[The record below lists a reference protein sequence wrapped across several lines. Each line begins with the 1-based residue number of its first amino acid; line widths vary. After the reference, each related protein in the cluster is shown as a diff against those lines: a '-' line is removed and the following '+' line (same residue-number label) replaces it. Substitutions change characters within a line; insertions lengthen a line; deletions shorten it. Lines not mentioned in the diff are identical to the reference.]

1 MFWTKDFNLITA
13 IDSHTGY
20 SLPSPIFFFPLLK
33 KNHLRGWH
41 HSHFTN
47 VFLTQ
52 SILFEKKKKFFR
64 TFVQNLIS
72 RTGAKTVALT
82 VSTKKL
88 LLEKKNEDKKIKRC
102 HSSFTRHFC

>member
-33 KNHLRGWH
+33 KNHLRGWR

-52 SILFEKKKKFFR
+52 SILFKKKNFF
-64 TFVQNLIS
+64 FELS
-72 RTGAKTVALT
+72 F
-82 VSTKKL
+82 
-88 LLEKKNEDKKIKRC
+88 KI
-102 HSSFTRHFC
+102 